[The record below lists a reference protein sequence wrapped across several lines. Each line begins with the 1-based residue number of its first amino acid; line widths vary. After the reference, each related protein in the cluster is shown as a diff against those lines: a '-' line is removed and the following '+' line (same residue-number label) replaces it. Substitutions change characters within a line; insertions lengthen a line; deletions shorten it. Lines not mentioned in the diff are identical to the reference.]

1 MRLLYAAKY
10 LTTVVLSDNF
20 GSMASVTPLHRTP
33 APEPPALHA
42 RAMDNLAFIRD
53 TMEAAGSFTAVS
65 GWGMVAVGILAT
77 VAAAI
82 ASAQQSVLQSLYVW
96 MAAAVLAPLVMLWA
110 IVRKARRA
118 HVPLLSGPGRKFVL
132 SFSPPI
138 LVGALLTIVL
148 YRAGLVQ
155 TIPGMWLLLYRTAV
169 VAGGAFSVKVVPVMG
184 FCFMLAGT
192 LALFTPQSWS
202 DWIMAAAFGGLHI
215 GFGIP
220 VAWRHGG

>member
-1 MRLLYAAKY
+1 
-10 LTTVVLSDNF
+10 
-20 GSMASVTPLHRTP
+20 
-33 APEPPALHA
+33 
-42 RAMDNLAFIRD
+42 MDNLAFIRD
-53 TMEAAGSFTAVS
+53 TMEAAGAFTAVS
-65 GWGMVAVGILAT
+65 GWGMVAVGIIAT
-77 VAAAI
+77 IAAVI
-82 ASAQQSVLQSLYVW
+82 ASAQQSQLQSIYVW
-96 MAAAVLAPLVMLWA
+96 LAAAVLAPVVMLWA

-132 SFSPPI
+132 SFSPPM

-148 YRAGLVQ
+148 FRAGLVA
-155 TIPGMWLLLYRTAV
+155 TIPGMWLLLYGTAV
-169 VAGGAFSVKVVPVMG
+169 VAGGAFSVKLVPLMG

-192 LALFTPQSWS
+192 LALFTPQPWN

>member
-1 MRLLYAAKY
+1 
-10 LTTVVLSDNF
+10 
-20 GSMASVTPLHRTP
+20 MASVTPLHRAP
-33 APEPPALHA
+33 ASEPPALHA

-65 GWGMVAVGILAT
+65 GWGMVAVGIIAT
-77 VAAAI
+77 VAAMI
-82 ASAQQSVLQSLYVW
+82 ASAQQFVLQALYVW
-96 MAAAVLAPLVMLWA
+96 IAAAVLAPPVMLWA

-118 HVPLLSGPGRKFVL
+118 HMPLLSGPGRKFVL
-132 SFSPPI
+132 SFSPPM

-148 YRAGLVQ
+148 YRAGLVGA
-155 TIPGMWLLLYRTAV
+155 IPGMWLLLYGTAV

-184 FCFMLAGT
+184 ICFMLAGT
-192 LALFTPQSWS
+192 LAVFAPPTWN

-220 VAWRHGG
+220 IARRHGG

>member
-1 MRLLYAAKY
+1 
-10 LTTVVLSDNF
+10 
-20 GSMASVTPLHRTP
+20 MASITPLHRAPT
-33 APEPPALHA
+33 PEPPALHV

-65 GWGMVAVGILAT
+65 GWGMVAVGIIAT
-77 VAAAI
+77 VAAMI
-82 ASAQQSVLQSLYVW
+82 ASSQSTVLQSLNVW
-96 MAAAVLAPLVMLWA
+96 LAAAVLAPAVMLWA

-118 HVPLLSGPGRKFVL
+118 HMPLLSGPGRKFVL
-132 SFSPPI
+132 SFSPPM
-138 LVGALLTIVL
+138 LVGALLTVVL
-148 YRAGLVQ
+148 YRAGLAS
-155 TIPGMWLLLYRTAV
+155 TIPGMWLLLYGTAV

-192 LALFTPQSWS
+192 IALFAPPMWN

-220 VAWRHGG
+220 IARRHGG

>member
-1 MRLLYAAKY
+1 
-10 LTTVVLSDNF
+10 
-20 GSMASVTPLHRTP
+20 
-33 APEPPALHA
+33 
-42 RAMDNLAFIRD
+42 MDNLAFIRD
-53 TMEAAGSFTAVS
+53 TMEAAGAFTAVS
-65 GWGMVAVGILAT
+65 GWGMVAVGLIAT
-77 VAAAI
+77 VAAVI
-82 ASAQQSVLQSLYVW
+82 ASAQQSQLQSIYVW
-96 MAAAVLAPLVMLWA
+96 LAAAVLAPIVMLWA

-132 SFSPPI
+132 SFSPPM

-148 YRAGLVQ
+148 FRAGLVA
-155 TIPGMWLLLYRTAV
+155 TIPGMWLLLYGTAV
-169 VAGGAFSVKVVPVMG
+169 VAGGAFSVKLVPLMG

-192 LALFTPQSWS
+192 LALFTPQPWN